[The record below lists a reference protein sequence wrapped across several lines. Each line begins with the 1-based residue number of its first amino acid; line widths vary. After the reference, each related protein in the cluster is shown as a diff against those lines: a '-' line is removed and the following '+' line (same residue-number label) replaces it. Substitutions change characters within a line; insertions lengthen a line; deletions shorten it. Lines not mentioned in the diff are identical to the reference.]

1 MYEVYMYIEIRRAC
15 LVDGLSIRNAARK
28 YGINRRTVKK
38 MLNNAIPL
46 EYSRQKII
54 ELPVIGGYKEF
65 IEEILVDGLIYKN
78 TKNKFDF
85 IRYISTKKQKEVIT
99 ELFTEFYIID
109 RTENKYNTQGE
120 TILYWAYYNEM
131 YDIVNKIRDLSK

>member
-1 MYEVYMYIEIRRAC
+1 LEI
-15 LVDGLSIRNAARK
+15 
-28 YGINRRTVKK
+28 
-38 MLNNAIPL
+38 P
-46 EYSRQKII
+46 
-54 ELPVIGGYKEF
+54 EF